1 MLRLRQADSRGDVGV
16 SLETRELSSF
26 PPAPPATVDRVPP
39 AGQVFEPGSVEE
51 LASMMEAATDA
62 KAIVLPWGAGVHQG
76 IGNPVFPDAVV
87 STAGLNR
94 VVKWEPDDL
103 TLIVE
108 AGVTLGAIE
117 DLLAEH
123 SQTAGLPE
131 FCPTAT
137 VGGVVA
143 AGISGYRRARL
154 GPTRDRMLQV
164 TLVTGDGRV
173 VTGGGTVV
181 KNVSGYDLP
190 RFATGSLGS
199 LGIIA
204 SVCLKLWPVPAA
216 RRTVRVDT
224 PSLHV
229 DSIHR
234 PLAVLTTRQG
244 SRVFLQGPADAV
256 QHQAERLGGTVSEG
270 HDWPSL
276 PTGDIEFAVTVAPS
290 DLPGVIAGLP
300 EEADFVGQSGV
311 GRVDAAGPSG
321 IESHLTRLR
330 EEVESI
336 GGRLVITGSA
346 DASLYERFDPWGTPP
361 PGLTLQRR
369 LIANF
374 DPHRVI
380 NRGRLPGGI

>member
-1 MLRLRQADSRGDVGV
+1 
-16 SLETRELSSF
+16 
-26 PPAPPATVDRVPP
+26 
-39 AGQVFEPGSVEE
+39 
-51 LASMMEAATDA
+51 MMEAATDA
-62 KAIVLPWGAGVHQG
+62 KATVLPWGAGVHQG

-108 AGVTLGAIE
+108 AGVTLGAIDE
-117 DLLAEH
+117 LLAEH

-143 AGISGYRRARL
+143 AGISGYRRARF

-216 RRTVRVDT
+216 RCTVVVDSQT
-224 PSLHV
+224 PQL

-234 PLAVLTTRQG
+234 PLAVLTTREG
-244 SRVFLQGPADAV
+244 SRVFLQGPAEAV
-256 QHQAERLGGTVSEG
+256 QHQAERLGGAVIEG
-270 HDWPSL
+270 HDWPSI
-276 PTGDIEFAVTVAPS
+276 PMGDIDFAVTVAPS
-290 DLPGVIAGLP
+290 DLSAVMGRLP
-300 EEADFVGQSGV
+300 EEVDFVGQSGV
-311 GRVDAAGPSG
+311 GRIDAAGPPG
-321 IESHLTRLR
+321 IESQLSSLR
-330 EEVESI
+330 EDAESM
-336 GGRLVITGSA
+336 GGRLVITGST
-346 DASLYERFDPWGTPP
+346 DPSLYERFDPWGTPP
-361 PGLTLQRR
+361 PGLTLQKRM
-369 LIANF
+369 IANF